1 METSEEKVIGRIVAL
16 RNREKFSQ
24 EGMGEMMGISG
35 ATYSRIESGK
45 IALSYKHLTEI
56 AKIFRMSVIDVITWP
71 EIYTVQDKTNSTK
84 VIVEFDV
91 SSDEFLKLGLKD
103 KVLQVINKD

>member
-1 METSEEKVIGRIVAL
+1 METSEEKVISRIIAI
-16 RNREKFSQ
+16 RSKQRFTQ
-24 EGMGEMMGISG
+24 EGMGDMLGISG
-35 ATYSRIESGK
+35 ASYSRIESGK

-56 AKIFRMSVIDVITWP
+56 ARIFKMSVIDVITWP
-71 EIYTVQDKTNSTK
+71 EIYTVQDKPNSTK

>member
-1 METSEEKVIGRIVAL
+1 
-16 RNREKFSQ
+16 
-24 EGMGEMMGISG
+24 MGEMLGMSG
-35 ATYSRIESGK
+35 ASYSRIESGK

-56 AKIFRMSVIDVITWP
+56 ARIFKMSVLDVITWP
-71 EIYTVQDKTNSTK
+71 EIYTMQDKPNSTK

-103 KVLQVINKD
+103 KVLQVINKE

>member
-1 METSEEKVIGRIVAL
+1 MSEEKVVGRIIAI
-16 RNREKFSQ
+16 RSERKFTQ
-24 EGMGEMMGISG
+24 EGMGEMLGISG
-35 ATYSRIESGK
+35 ASYSRIESCK

-56 AKIFRMSVIDVITWP
+56 ARIFKMSVIDVITWP
-71 EIYTVQDKTNSTK
+71 KVYTMKDKPNSTK

-103 KVLQVINKD
+103 KVLQVINKE